1 MRSTEQQTKESKMLQ
16 EVMSKLELIETVVDN
31 QRQIMGDQEAKLR
44 ALENTVRN
52 VQVAFDK
59 VKEKACEDEGK
70 AYRL

>member
-1 MRSTEQQTKESKMLQ
+1 MLQ

-31 QRQIMGDQEAKLR
+31 QRQMMGDQEAKLR

-52 VQVAFDK
+52 AQVAFDK

>member
-1 MRSTEQQTKESKMLQ
+1 MLQ

-31 QRQIMGDQEAKLR
+31 QRQMMGDQEAKLR

>member
-1 MRSTEQQTKESKMLQ
+1 MLQ